1 MLRRIR
7 TILILLPLVLS
18 GLAAQETAGTQPIT
32 LSGQLRARTEFDDKG
47 LTQDESTL
55 MHLLRTR
62 FRATARP
69 IEGVTVVVEL
79 QDARFLGSGNT
90 ALGRGTTDAA
100 ADGLDMRLAFA
111 QIERILG
118 TPVDLRLGRQEL
130 AFNNERLIGVSNWA
144 NTGRSFDAARAT
156 LRSDQ
161 FNLDLFGSR
170 LTAPNASPT
179 ASENLYGV
187 WGTYTPAKTLQ
198 AELYGLRDDNTTEI
212 IAGADSGESLL
223 ARYTAGLYVKGSVDM
238 IDFELEGIGQTG
250 ATSSSDTTPRRDIRA
265 FLGSA
270 VVGVTIMEESKT
282 RVQGLITVLSGDGS
296 LGDTINE
303 TFNTLF
309 GTNHKFYGVMD
320 YFPPLSGN
328 LGLVDMSAGISTNLI
343 KGLRLAL
350 DGHLFGPQRGG
361 GGENFGTEIDLQVWW
376 RGVNRFELSG
386 GASTFLPGELAK
398 SRLGEDPRFWVWIAG
413 QWEI

>member
-1 MLRRIR
+1 MSRRIR
-7 TILILLPLVLS
+7 TILILLPFALS

-55 MHLLRTR
+55 THLLRTR

-79 QDARFLGSGNT
+79 QDGRFFGSGDP
-90 ALGRGTTDAA
+90 AQGRGTMDATA
-100 ADGLDMRLAFA
+100 EGLDLHLAFA
-111 QIERILG
+111 QIERVLG
-118 TPVDLRLGRQEL
+118 SAIDLRLGRQEL
-130 AFNNERLIGVSNWA
+130 AFNNERLVGSLSWA
-144 NTGRSFDAARAT
+144 NSSRAFDAARAT

-161 FNLDLFGSR
+161 LNIDLVGSR
-170 LTAPNASPT
+170 LSAPTASPT
-179 ASENLYGV
+179 ASQNLYGI

-198 AELYGLRDDNTTEI
+198 AELYGLRDDNTAEI

-223 ARYTAGLYVKGSVDM
+223 ARYTAGLYVKGSVDI

-250 ATSSSDTTPRRDIRA
+250 TTSSSDTTPRRDIRA

-270 VVGVTIMEESKT
+270 VVGVTIMEEDRT

-296 LGDTINE
+296 SGDTINE

-320 YFPPLSGN
+320 YFPALSGS
-328 LGLVDMSAGISTNLI
+328 LGLVDMSAGVATTLT
-343 KGLRLAL
+343 KGLRVAL

-361 GGENFGTEIDLQVWW
+361 GGENFGTEIDLQFWW

-398 SRLGEDPRFWVWIAG
+398 PRLGEDPRFWVWIAG